1 MTHDQVVE
9 ELKRRAKRAG
19 SILALAHELNVSS
32 TYLWHVINGRQ
43 KPGPLILRALGLE
56 AATSYE
62 KSKGG
67 KP

>member
-1 MTHDQVVE
+1 MSTHTPGQP
-9 ELKRRAKRAG
+9 KRE
-19 SILALAHELNVSS
+19 SQ
-32 TYLWHVINGRQ
+32 TYLWHVIHGRQ

-67 KP
+67 NKP